1 MTNPWSRAGRY
12 IQRNAARY
20 VFQRTQAIRLSRP
33 IISFTFDDFPRTALF
48 EGGAILKSFGA
59 TGTYYAALGLM
70 GKDSPSGPVCIREDL
85 VTALA
90 EGHELGCHTYAH
102 CHSWETRPQVFED
115 SVCKNSEVLREIVPN
130 AHFASFSYPLS
141 EPHPF
146 TKRAVAK
153 HFDCC
158 RAGGQTLNSG
168 RTDLNQLSSFF
179 LEQAY
184 GGLDEIKALIDRNR
198 DERGW
203 IIFSTHDVAAQPSRY
218 GCTSDLFRA
227 VVDYSLQ
234 SGAEVLSVAQALS
247 AVRTAS
253 AA

>member
-1 MTNPWSRAGRY
+1 
-12 IQRNAARY
+12 
-20 VFQRTQAIRLSRP
+20 
-33 IISFTFDDFPRTALF
+33 
-48 EGGAILKSFGA
+48 
-59 TGTYYAALGLM
+59 
-70 GKDSPSGPVCIREDL
+70 
-85 VTALA
+85 
-90 EGHELGCHTYAH
+90 
-102 CHSWETRPQVFED
+102 
-115 SVCKNSEVLREIVPN
+115 
-130 AHFASFSYPLS
+130 
-141 EPHPF
+141 
-146 TKRAVAK
+146 
-153 HFDCC
+153 
-158 RAGGQTLNSG
+158 
-168 RTDLNQLSSFF
+168 LNQLSSFF